1 MLTIIAN
8 KLTKHLIN
16 SGVVSSELYEV
27 YMYGFEVLLSSLFST
42 LLIIIIG
49 IITEKFAET
58 IFFLFVFISLRS
70 FTGGFHANKYW
81 ICTILT
87 FSIYIA
93 VMLLSTL
100 DIPSVLAYYV
110 LFPIGVILL
119 FIKAPILNL
128 NKYLTNKEIQHHKVV
143 SIVLF
148 IMIALFGVLLINKAT
163 AISNTI
169 YYTLIADLVLMFV
182 KSQYVTTE

>member
-1 MLTIIAN
+1 
-8 KLTKHLIN
+8 
-16 SGVVSSELYEV
+16 
-27 YMYGFEVLLSSLFST
+27 
-42 LLIIIIG
+42 
-49 IITEKFAET
+49 
-58 IFFLFVFISLRS
+58 
-70 FTGGFHANKYW
+70 
-81 ICTILT
+81 
-87 FSIYIA
+87 
-93 VMLLSTL
+93 MLLSTL